1 MPQDGARDQN
11 LVLYESGMSIGGG
24 IYVPLSND

>member
-24 IYVPLSND
+24 YMCLLND